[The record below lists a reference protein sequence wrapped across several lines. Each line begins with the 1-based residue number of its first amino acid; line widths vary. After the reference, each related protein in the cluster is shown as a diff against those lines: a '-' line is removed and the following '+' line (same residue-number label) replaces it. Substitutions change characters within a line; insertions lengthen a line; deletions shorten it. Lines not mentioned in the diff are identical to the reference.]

1 MTLIKIL
8 ANDGIDP
15 IGKSMLEDAGYE
27 VTTDSIPQEEL
38 GARLKEFD
46 VIIVRSATKVRK
58 DLIDSAPNL
67 RIIARGGVGMD
78 NIDVEYAK
86 SKGIEVI
93 NTPAASSNSVAELVF
108 AHILSAIRF
117 LNYTNRIMPNEGNE
131 RFKELKKS
139 SAKGKELYGK
149 TLGIIGL
156 GRIGRET
163 ARIALGLGMKVVAH
177 DAMVD
182 EAEVSLRFH
191 PDMGLNDQKIV
202 LKSVSREEVLGQ
214 SDFISL
220 HIPGGG
226 DTAIGTKELGQM
238 KDGAVLVN
246 CARGGVVDERAL
258 DSALK
263 SGKLAFAALDVF
275 ESEPPVYRDILLHNN
290 ISLSPHIGASTVEA
304 QARIGE
310 ELAEKITAYI
320 RSQGARFTAV

>member
-1 MTLIKIL
+1 MSIKIL

-15 IGKSMLEDAGYE
+15 VGKTLLEEAGFI
-27 VTTDSIPQEEL
+27 VSTDSIPQEEL
-38 GARLKEFD
+38 MSRLGEFG

-58 DLIDSAPNL
+58 ELIDACPNL
-67 RIIARGGVGMD
+67 RVIARGGVGMD

-108 AHILSAIRF
+108 AHLLSAIRF
-117 LNYTNRIMPNEGNE
+117 LNYTNRIMPDEGSE

-139 SAKGKELYGK
+139 SSKGRELFGK
-149 TLGIIGL
+149 TMGIIGL

-163 ARIALGLGMKVVAH
+163 ARIAIGMGMNVVAH
-177 DAMVD
+177 DSFID
-182 EAEVSLRFH
+182 EVEIPLVLHPSLNVKG
-191 PDMGLNDQKIV
+191 PTIAI
-202 LKSVSREEVLGQ
+202 KSVAQSDVLAQ

-220 HIPGGG
+220 HVPGGG
-226 DTAIGTKELGQM
+226 GTVIGTKEFAQM

-246 CARGGVVDERAL
+246 CARGGVVDEKAL
-258 DSALK
+258 AAALESK
-263 SGKLAFAALDVF
+263 KLSFAALDVF
-275 ESEPPVYRDILLHNN
+275 ESEPPINKEILQYKN

-310 ELAEKITAYI
+310 ELAKKITAYLN
-320 RSQGARFTAV
+320 S